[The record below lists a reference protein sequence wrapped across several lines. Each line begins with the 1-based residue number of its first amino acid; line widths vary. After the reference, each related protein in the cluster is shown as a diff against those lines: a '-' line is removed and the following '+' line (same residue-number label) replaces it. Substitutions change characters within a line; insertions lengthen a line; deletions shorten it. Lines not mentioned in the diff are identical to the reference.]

1 MHLSIYIFN
10 FRTPLCNKKILEIV
24 FFIQSPIIHQK
35 SLILKSKKSDFM
47 KGLEY
52 IQKKHL

>member
-24 FFIQSPIIHQK
+24 FFHSK
-35 SLILKSKKSDFM
+35 SDKFTKIANFKIYKIGLNERLGLYSKKAP
-47 KGLEY
+47 
-52 IQKKHL
+52 